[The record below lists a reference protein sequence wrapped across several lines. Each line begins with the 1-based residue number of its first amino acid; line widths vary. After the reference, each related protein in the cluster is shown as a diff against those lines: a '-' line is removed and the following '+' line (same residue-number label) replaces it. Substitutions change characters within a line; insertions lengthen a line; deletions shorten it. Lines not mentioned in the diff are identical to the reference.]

1 MYTILAQNLNLGDK
15 VLEFNMLMHS
25 FIDFVLVG
33 RHLFLRAAIQD
44 IDLIGAKTD
53 GGTAAVHRG
62 ETTTQDNDPLANVGR
77 LTIVGLC
84 QEFDTIFDPFE
95 VRARYDFVVG
105 TGQGIGN
112 IATSSEL
119 NCIVVVE

>member
-1 MYTILAQNLNLGDK
+1 MHTIITQNLNLSDK
-15 VLEFNMLMHS
+15 VLELNVLNHS

-44 IDLIGAKTD
+44 IYLIGAKTD
-53 GGTAAVHRG
+53 GSTAAVHRG

-77 LTIVGLC
+77 LTIIGLC

-95 VRARYDFVVG
+95 VRAGDDFVVG
-105 TGQGIGN
+105 TG
-112 IATSSEL
+112 
-119 NCIVVVE
+119 